1 MVLKPLKFVPRL
13 SIHKLRLLR
22 KIFVDNLSSKE
33 NLINSLREQIDI
45 VNPSNMGD
53 HVKTFCHH
61 NAEKIRFQAACSLIA
76 DLVEARWNVSISL
89 EDMGFVIAK
98 PEYDKTFQG
107 NSTDE
112 IKDQMRKVQLINRNK
127 QVESYEVQHFIER
140 MERPKSVGNEK
151 KSILNLIDN
160 GKELSEIFKDISS
173 LESQKK
179 ISLLE
184 KIIQPEIV
192 VCFPDDPLFKEE
204 ELKCPYTGLRLTDIW
219 KYFRLT
225 WSSEYKTVPGK
236 SFPLLIR
243 NAARPNKPIIG
254 IAMLRSAA
262 LADQARDDAI
272 GWTDEKIIR
281 DRIYKKEIKVEFVVE
296 SMLKSLEEQINS
308 LRKDDID
315 FLNSELIKFPNNEV
329 IVRLND
335 LYQENLEKRHRD
347 LDNEK
352 DETYKTHNL
361 ENIDFARE
369 SEKSL
374 FKKKRAI
381 KLARLLET
389 RKYFN
394 EVNLKENPS
403 RGYASLIHPKNK
415 KGNEMISR
423 VLREIRMKA
432 LAENIMDV
440 SVCGSVAPYSELI
453 GGKLIATLMAST
465 EVREC
470 FRTRYNSKKYK
481 KPAIIAS
488 SNKGEPVYRDANL
501 MCLTTTS
508 LYGVSSSQ
516 YNRIKF
522 LKKDYP
528 YLKNDIIWQEV
539 HKDNKSQKTKGQG
552 VYHFHNYTNK
562 LLSILT
568 RKTLGRVEVNY
579 KFGEGT
585 SPKLRNIRKGI
596 ELLKDKKKSNIQI
609 DDFFAHNIK
618 RKNYIMF
625 YKNDILNSLM
635 KFSKPYNS
643 IETANVKE
651 ITKAWINRWLIK
663 RIKREETLKK
673 LISLGP
679 EYIHNQLFFDK
690 DNKKNNLKKLK
701 TIYGN

>member
-1 MVLKPLKFVPRL
+1 MVLKPLKFVPKL
-13 SIHKLRLLR
+13 SLHKLRLLR

-33 NLINSLREQIDI
+33 NLIDNLRGQIDI
-45 VNPSNMGD
+45 VDPSNMGD
-53 HVKTFCHH
+53 HVKTFSHH
-61 NAEKIRFQAACSLIA
+61 NAEKIRFQTACSVIA
-76 DLVEARWNVSISL
+76 DLVEARWNVSIGL
-89 EDMGFVIAK
+89 EDMGFVITK
-98 PEYDKTFQG
+98 PEYDKTFEG
-107 NSTDE
+107 SSTNE
-112 IKDQMRKVQLINRNK
+112 IKDQMRKVQLVNRNK
-127 QVESYEVQHFIER
+127 QVESYEIQHFIER
-140 MERPKSVGNEK
+140 MERPKNVGNEK
-151 KSILNLIDN
+151 KSILNLIDS

-173 LESQKK
+173 LENKK
-179 ISLLE
+179 KLSLLE

-192 VCFPDDPLFKEE
+192 ICFPDDPLFKEE

-262 LADQARDDAI
+262 LADQARDGAI
-272 GWTDEKIIR
+272 GWTDERVIR
-281 DRIYKKEIKVEFVVE
+281 DKIYKKEIKVEFVVD
-296 SMLKSLEEQINS
+296 SMLRCLEEQIGS

-315 FLNSELIKFPNNEV
+315 FLNRELIKLPTQEV
-329 IVRLND
+329 INKLND
-335 LYQENLEKRHRD
+335 LYHEQYEKRHQD
-347 LDNEK
+347 LDHEK
-352 DETYKTHNL
+352 DQTYKTHNL

-381 KLARLLET
+381 KLARLLEV
-389 RKYFN
+389 RKHFN

-403 RGYASLIHPKNK
+403 RGYASLIHPTNK

-423 VLREIRMKA
+423 VLREIRLKA

-440 SVCGSVAPYSELI
+440 SVCGSIEPYSELI
-453 GGKLIATLMAST
+453 GGKLIASLMASE

-488 SNKGEPVYRDANL
+488 SNKGEPVFRDANL

-508 LYGVSSSQ
+508 LYGISSSQ

-522 LKKDYP
+522 LKKNYP
-528 YLKNDIIWQEV
+528 YLKNDIVWQEIY
-539 HKDNKSQKTKGQG
+539 KNNKSQKTKGQG

-585 SPKLRNIRKGI
+585 SPKLRNLRKGI
-596 ELLKDKKKSNIQI
+596 ELLKDNKKSNIQV
-609 DDFFAHNIK
+609 DDFFAHNIQ

-625 YKNDILNSLM
+625 YNNNILNSLI
-635 KFSKPYNS
+635 KYSKPFNS
-643 IETANVKE
+643 IIASSAKD
-651 ITKAWINRWLIK
+651 ITRAWIERWLCK
-663 RIKREETLKK
+663 RIQRNETLDR
-673 LISLGP
+673 LIYLGP
-679 EYIHNQLFFDK
+679 ETIKNQLK
-690 DNKKNNLKKLK
+690 PIQKNNVINLKK
-701 TIYGN
+701 TI